1 MTERFAG
8 DITASLAEPLQE
20 TFDLSTEDLGTC
32 WVNLSQSSG
41 NSPYITEKTVHQS
54 GERQVIIPSKDGA
67 LFTAIEAMI
76 RGAEEMVCVSSFLI
90 QESRMTDALL
100 EAADRGIAVF
110 VLTAREDDLK
120 KADDDLIDFERERI
134 KDHIAL
140 LDRFAGKVLVRTSEC
155 FHAKYVLVDPRSTD
169 ASGIMMT
176 CNATVDPMSG
186 SNIEVALT
194 LTPSEVRSFFAHFLC
209 GFWNMADHE
218 LLEKGELRGVK
229 KELPASVSLGNLT
242 LPATV
247 GDVRSLEERV
257 LNIIQNATSDL
268 ILTAWS
274 FDGGSIHTAIR
285 DARKRGVEVTV
296 LTRPTPRNTTALR
309 DCVQAGARVFGHPRF
324 HAKCVIAD
332 GHTGL
337 IMTANMT
344 ALGLETGFETAM
356 PLEGSALD
364 TIMRIADGWRGVCA
378 WNLVDRVT
386 PAMVDGSILQLSK
399 DGTSLAPLT
408 VSPKEERFLPAF
420 RPDSCDKVL
429 KYSISH
435 KEIDKI
441 RASDSQKA
449 FRQVTLKQKVI
460 PPHLLEGSKEE
471 VQKDVPFP
479 LFRKGKERYIVV
491 RTWEEVRAAREPARK
506 LNAKIVVG
514 K

>member
-1 MTERFAG
+1 MTERFTG

-32 WVNLSQSSG
+32 WVGLSQS
-41 NSPYITEKTVHQS
+41 NSNAPYITEKTVYLS
-54 GERQVIIPSKDGA
+54 GERKVIIPSKDGA
-67 LFTAIEAMI
+67 LLTAIEAMI
-76 RGAEEMVCVSSFLI
+76 RDAKEMVCVSSFLI

-100 EAADRGIAVF
+100 EAADRGVAVF

-140 LDRFAGKVLVRTSEC
+140 LDRFASKVLVRTSES
-155 FHAKYVLVDPRSTD
+155 FHAKYVQVDPRSVD

-194 LTPSEVRSFFAHFLC
+194 LTPSEVRSFFAHFLR

-229 KELPASVSLGNLT
+229 KVVPASVSLGNLT

-257 LNIIQNATSDL
+257 LSIIRNATSDL

-274 FDGGSIHTAIR
+274 FDGGPIHTAIL
-285 DARKRGVEVTV
+285 DACQRGVQVTV
-296 LTRPTPRNTTALR
+296 LTRPNPRNTTALR

-332 GHTGL
+332 GRTGL

-344 ALGLETGFETAM
+344 ALGLETGFETAV

-364 TIMRIADGWRGVCA
+364 TIMRITDGWRGVCA
-378 WNLVDRVT
+378 WNLMDRATPGMVDR
-386 PAMVDGSILQLSK
+386 SILQLSK
-399 DGTSLAPLT
+399 DGASLPLRT
-408 VSPKEERFLPAF
+408 VCPREERFLPAF

-435 KEIDKI
+435 KEIAKI
-441 RASDSQKA
+441 QASGSQKV
-449 FRQVTLKQKVI
+449 FRQVTLKQKII
-460 PPHLLEGSKEE
+460 PPHLPEGSTKE

-479 LFRKGKERYIVV
+479 FFRKGKERYIVV
-491 RTWEEVRAAREPARK
+491 RTWEEVHAAQESARK

-514 K
+514 E